1 MTSMKRISS
10 PELLFEYLN
19 PEELMFYEIAAL
31 PTEDDL
37 LYDDGAPME
46 TQRHR
51 DQMNILI
58 DSLKDYWKDSRDY
71 YVGGNM
77 FLHFDLSNKR
87 IFKGPDVFLVLDVDP
102 RERKSWVVWQEGGRF
117 PDVIIELLSVST
129 HKTDK
134 GEKKD
139 LYEQVFKTSEYYLYD
154 PFSQEFMGY
163 RLTGDRYVPV
173 LPDSERRIYSAATGL
188 ALVIHGDR
196 LRWMTAAGMI
206 LPTGMELAEQEKQ
219 RADQAEGR
227 LLKTARQML
236 DKGFT
241 FQEIYELTGLS
252 RAELAM

>member
-37 LYDDGAPME
+37 PYDDGAPME